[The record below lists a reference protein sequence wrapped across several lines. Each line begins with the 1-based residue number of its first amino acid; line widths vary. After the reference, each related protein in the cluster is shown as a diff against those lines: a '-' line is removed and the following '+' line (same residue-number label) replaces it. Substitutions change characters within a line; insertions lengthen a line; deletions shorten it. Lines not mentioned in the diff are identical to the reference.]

1 MNVYSVEQINAYIGK
16 MFSQD
21 FLLQSLQVQGEASNV
36 KYHSSGHI
44 YFSLKDRSGTIAC
57 VMFAGNR
64 SGLAFKL
71 QDGQSVI
78 VAGRIEVYERAG
90 SYQLYASKIRLDG
103 IGDLHEKFEALKK
116 KLLEQGMFDPVY
128 KQPLPAYCRTLGIV
142 TAPTGAAVQDII
154 QITRRRNPYTQII
167 LYPAQVQGDGA
178 AESVVKG
185 IQTLEKLG
193 VDVMIVGRGGGSM
206 EDLWAFNEEIVAQA
220 VFDCSIPIIS
230 AVGHETDTTI
240 IDFVSDMRAPTP
252 SAAAELAVPDVK
264 ELMDR
269 IEYAQSV
276 LERNVLGR
284 IRQERMRASGFG
296 DRLRVLS
303 PESKLREHRNTADL
317 FRERL
322 LKLMQDRIAED
333 RLRSERL
340 QMRLDADADRLLAE
354 GKHKLLVYAE
364 RMKGLSPLEKL
375 TQGYSYV
382 ADENGNNVR
391 SVKNVVPGDRLK
403 IYVTDG
409 TIDATVNE

>member
-71 QDGQSVI
+71 RDGQSVI
-78 VAGRIEVYERAG
+78 VTGRIEVYERAG

-116 KLLEQGMFDPVY
+116 KLLEQGMFDAVY
-128 KQPLPAYCRTLGIV
+128 KQPIPAYCRTLGIV

-178 AESVVKG
+178 AESVVRG
-185 IQTLEKLG
+185 IQALESLG

-252 SAAAELAVPDVK
+252 SAAAELAVADVNDLL
-264 ELMDR
+264 ER
-269 IEYAQSV
+269 IEYAADV
-276 LERNVLGR
+276 LERDVTRR
-284 IRQERMRASGFG
+284 IRQERMRVSQLG
-296 DRLRVLS
+296 DRLRLLS

-322 LKLMQDRIAED
+322 IKLMQDRIAED

-340 QMRLDADADRLLAE
+340 ELRMNADADRLLAE
-354 GKHKLLVYAE
+354 GKHKLMVYAE

-382 ADENGNNVR
+382 ADDKGKNVR
-391 SVKNVVPGDRLK
+391 SVKSVKSGDGLK

-409 TIDATVNE
+409 TIDATVN